1 VRQVLLGST
10 MGRVG
15 MLAMAGVLVAS
26 GMSAKPTSDMSAKPS
41 SPVQPAA
48 TVGFGARFENNL
60 PKPPPERVA
69 ALTPSVLATIQE
81 QQRTEQ
87 AVPPA
92 AMPATASAA
101 APVPMPDLTPKP
113 VREASLLAEPSPD
126 EYPKSVSVHLPIPKP
141 PPSPAQR
148 LELQGKDYDRA
159 EKCLAQA
166 VYFEARNEAARGQQ
180 AVAQV
185 VLNRV
190 FSPHYPK
197 DICSV
202 VYQNAHRHLACQFTF
217 ACDGKPERVN
227 ERGAWAR
234 ANRIAQQ
241 TLNAWVWLPE
251 VNKATHYHATY
262 VRPNWIRDMKVMAHY
277 GLHIFYRPRNWGDGA
292 NEAQWGTPQNSVKSA
307 APAKPASG
315 RAVHRHGPR
324 RAYARYRYHRA

>member
-1 VRQVLLGST
+1 

-126 EYPKSVSVHLPIPKP
+126 EYPKSVSVRLPIPKP

>member
-1 VRQVLLGST
+1 MLRIQNSQALQAVRESARAVRQVLLGST

-48 TVGFGARFENNL
+48 TVGFGARFEDNL

-126 EYPKSVSVHLPIPKP
+126 EYPKSVSVRLPIPKP

-241 TLNAWVWLPE
+241 TLNAWV
-251 VNKATHYHATY
+251 
-262 VRPNWIRDMKVMAHY
+262 
-277 GLHIFYRPRNWGDGA
+277 
-292 NEAQWGTPQNSVKSA
+292 
-307 APAKPASG
+307 
-315 RAVHRHGPR
+315 
-324 RAYARYRYHRA
+324 